1 MKKHILLSVL
11 MVGACTLMTQAQTQ
25 PGADNAVKTENAIQE
40 KMEIKADALPEAVK
54 KTLASDE
61 YKGWEVSKA
70 YDAKGTY
77 EVELKKGAETK
88 TVKFDKDGKVV
99 K

>member
-1 MKKHILLSVL
+1 MKKQILLSVL
-11 MVGACTLMTQAQTQ
+11 MAGGCALMSQAQSQT
-25 PGADNAVKTENAIQE
+25 GADNAVKTENVLQE
-40 KMEIKADALPEAVK
+40 KTEIKADALPEAVK
-54 KTLASDE
+54 KTLAGDE

-70 YDAKGTY
+70 YEARGTY

-88 TVKFDKDGKVV
+88 TVKLDKDGKVV